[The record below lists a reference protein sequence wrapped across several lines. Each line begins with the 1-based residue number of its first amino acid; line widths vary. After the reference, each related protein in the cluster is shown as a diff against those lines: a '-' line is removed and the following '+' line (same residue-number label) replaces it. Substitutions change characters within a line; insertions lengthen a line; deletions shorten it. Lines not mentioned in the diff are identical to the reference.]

1 MTDLEGGALPLVF
14 DSAGFSDIPGAPP
27 FSAYDLAALP
37 VCEAFWLG
45 ERPRPAIVLT
55 LILPRGNVPIWPDTT
70 LAKCIAAL
78 DAGGAIALCVHDM
91 AAVVHARGLIAPL
104 AWGAGNA

>member
-55 LILPRGNVPIWPDTT
+55 LICPAATCRFGRTQHSPSALRPWMPGALSLFAFTIWRPSCMRG
-70 LAKCIAAL
+70 
-78 DAGGAIALCVHDM
+78 G
-91 AAVVHARGLIAPL
+91 
-104 AWGAGNA
+104 